1 MIKARTPFKPKISIS
16 RANLNRSVP
25 VRLLWLALLQ
35 LNPCIRISK
44 TMPVLSLSDV
54 SIQFS
59 GPPILDTITL
69 NIDANERVCV
79 LGRNGSGK
87 TTLLKTITGELV
99 PNSGSVA
106 FPNGGDPAILRQDIP
121 PGTCKSVF
129 EIVAQGYGDEGS
141 VLSQTGDDAHA
152 GNVVDE
158 DRIWKMEQR
167 IERVLQELE
176 LSPSLSFDDLSGGMK
191 RRALLGQTLV
201 NDPAILVLDEPTNHM
216 DIESITWLENYLRKC
231 EATVI
236 FVTHDRTLIRNLST
250 RIVEIDLGKVR
261 SFRCDYDTYLSR
273 KSGLL
278 DAELKNQHT
287 FDKKLSKEEAWLRQG
302 IKARRSRNEGRV
314 KALKELR
321 RQRANRRSRQGDAKL
336 EAQAASQSGRK
347 VVTAKNV
354 EVAISGK
361 TILKPFSLE
370 IFRGD
375 RIGIAG
381 PNGSG
386 KTTLIKAL
394 LGEIPVSS
402 GAIERGTK
410 LQVAYFDQLRDQLDE
425 NATVF
430 DNLADGNETIT
441 IQGKSK
447 HVISYLKDFLF
458 TPEKARS
465 SFKTLSGGE
474 RNRLQLAK
482 LFSRP
487 ANLLVLDE
495 PTNDLDLETL
505 ETLEEQISDFQG
517 TLLIVSHD
525 RAFLENTVTHLI
537 AIDSSGNATEFS
549 GGYNEWLSQSAQVPP
564 SGPPTSRPKNKNWK
578 QRQRRLLKA
587 ERIELESIPSRIE
600 ALDQRKEEI
609 ARQLSDPSNF
619 RADPSFA
626 SSAKEELASIETETE
641 AIFQR
646 WEQLE
651 EIDRACRA
659 GE

>member
-1 MIKARTPFKPKISIS
+1 
-16 RANLNRSVP
+16 
-25 VRLLWLALLQ
+25 
-35 LNPCIRISK
+35 
-44 TMPVLSLSDV
+44 MPVLSLSDV

-69 NIDANERVCV
+69 NIDPKERVCV

-87 TTLLKTITGELV
+87 TTLLKTITGEFI

-106 FPNGGDPAILRQDIP
+106 FPSGGAPAILHQDIP
-121 PGTCKSVF
+121 SGTSKSVF
-129 EIVAQGYGDEGS
+129 EIVAQGYVDGGS
-141 VLSQTGDDAHA
+141 VLSQTGNDAHA

-167 IERVLQELE
+167 IERVLQGLE

-191 RRALLGQTLV
+191 RRALLGRALV

-216 DIESITWLENYLRKC
+216 DIESITWLETYLRKC
-231 EATVI
+231 EAAVI
-236 FVTHDRTLIRNLST
+236 FVTHDRSLIRNLST

-261 SFRCDYDTYLSR
+261 SFRCDYHTYLSR
-273 KSGLL
+273 KSDLL
-278 DAELKNQHT
+278 DAELKNQQA
-287 FDKKLSKEEAWLRQG
+287 FDKNLSKEEAWLRQG

-347 VVTAKNV
+347 VVTAENV
-354 EVAISGK
+354 EIAISGK

-375 RIGIAG
+375 RIGIVG

-430 DNLADGNETIT
+430 DNLAEGNETIT

-447 HVISYLKDFLF
+447 HVISYLQDFLF

-517 TLLIVSHD
+517 TLLLVSHD

-537 AIDSSGNATEFS
+537 AIDSSGNVTEFS

-564 SGPPTSRPKNKNWK
+564 SGPPTSKSKNRNWK
-578 QRQRRLLKA
+578 PRQRRLLKA
-587 ERIELESIPSRIE
+587 ERIELESIPARIE

-609 ARQLSDPSNF
+609 ARELSDPSNF
-619 RADPSFA
+619 RANPSFA

-646 WEQLE
+646 WEELE
-651 EIDRACRA
+651 AIDRARRA
-659 GE
+659 AE